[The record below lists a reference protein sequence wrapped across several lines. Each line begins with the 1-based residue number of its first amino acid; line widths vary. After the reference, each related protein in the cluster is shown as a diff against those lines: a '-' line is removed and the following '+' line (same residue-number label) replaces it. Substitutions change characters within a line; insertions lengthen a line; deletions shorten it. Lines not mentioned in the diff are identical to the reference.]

1 MNKHFYVYKLI
12 SEKYEKALILEDDVI
27 LNDNFIE
34 NLNNYMTQLPEN
46 FDMLFIGDGCNLHIE
61 KDKLIPNKNIYEKC
75 LYPTRQ
81 GGDGVSRCTD
91 SYIISKSCANKLCE
105 YINNLKCQTK
115 LPSDWWLNVA
125 SRDNN
130 FKIYWAEPTIVTQR
144 TQTGLSTSSQ

>member
-1 MNKHFYVYKLI
+1 
-12 SEKYEKALILEDDVI
+12 
-27 LNDNFIE
+27 
-34 NLNNYMTQLPEN
+34 
-46 FDMLFIGDGCNLHIE
+46 
-61 KDKLIPNKNIYEKC
+61 
-75 LYPTRQ
+75 
-81 GGDGVSRCTD
+81 
-91 SYIISKSCANKLCE
+91 LCE